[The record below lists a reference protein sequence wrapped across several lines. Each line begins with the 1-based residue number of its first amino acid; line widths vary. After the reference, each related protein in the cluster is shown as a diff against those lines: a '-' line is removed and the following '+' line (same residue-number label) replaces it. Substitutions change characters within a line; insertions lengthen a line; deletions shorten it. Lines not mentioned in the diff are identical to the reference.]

1 MRRMA
6 NTPRYLGLL
15 ARPGGITT
23 VQELDRVL
31 VLLAADVHARR
42 ISKASAQVARRALRL
57 LRRAWALEDRQRR
70 MMVRALGLD
79 ASQWDMKPPRSRK
92 PDPRRE

>member
-1 MRRMA
+1 MA

-15 ARPGGITT
+15 ARPGGIET

-31 VLLAADVHARR
+31 VLLAADVDAGR
-42 ISKASAQVARRALRL
+42 IGKASAQVTRRALRL
-57 LRRAWALEDRQRR
+57 LRRAWVLEDRQRR

-79 ASQWDMKPPRSRK
+79 ALQWAMKPSRSRK
-92 PDPRRE
+92 PDPRRG